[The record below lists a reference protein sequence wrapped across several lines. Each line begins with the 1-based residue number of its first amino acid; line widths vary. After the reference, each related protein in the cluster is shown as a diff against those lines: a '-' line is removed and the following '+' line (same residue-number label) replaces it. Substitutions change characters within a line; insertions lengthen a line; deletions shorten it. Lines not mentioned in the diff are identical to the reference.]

1 MPKKTSQI
9 EDRKLDGIQIT
20 LKENVQARGATTL
33 LEDVT
38 LINNSLPELNLED
51 INTETTFLSHKFS
64 APLLIEA
71 MTGGTK
77 EAGKINGNLATAAEA
92 LGLGMGVGSQRA
104 ALDSE
109 AAAETYSIARKN
121 APNAFLVANIGGAQ
135 LSDLKVEDIRRLI
148 DMIKADALAI
158 HLNPLQELV
167 QPEGE
172 PRFRGVWDRISQISR
187 EVGTPVIVKEV
198 GCGISR
204 EVATKLEIAG
214 VSAIDVAGVGGTS
227 WAAVEH
233 FRALKRNL
241 SEKAMLGELFWNWGI
256 PTAASIIEV
265 KKAVRLPIVAS
276 GGVRTG
282 LDMAKCIAL
291 GARITGM
298 AQPILAAAIKS
309 DKDVAEFLQR
319 AVDQLKATMLI
330 TGARDVR
337 ALGNVRYLVTG
348 RLSDWKKMSQEEIR
362 Y

>member
-1 MPKKTSQI
+1 
-9 EDRKLDGIQIT
+9 
-20 LKENVQARGATTL
+20 
-33 LEDVT
+33 
-38 LINNSLPELNLED
+38 
-51 INTETTFLSHKFS
+51 
-64 APLLIEA
+64 
-71 MTGGTK
+71 
-77 EAGKINGNLATAAEA
+77 
-92 LGLGMGVGSQRA
+92 MGVGSQRA

-135 LSDLKVEDIRRLI
+135 LRDLKIEEIRRLI

-233 FRALKRNL
+233 FRALKQNL
-241 SEKAMLGELFWNWGI
+241 SGKALLG
-256 PTAASIIEV
+256 
-265 KKAVRLPIVAS
+265 
-276 GGVRTG
+276 
-282 LDMAKCIAL
+282 
-291 GARITGM
+291 
-298 AQPILAAAIKS
+298 
-309 DKDVAEFLQR
+309 
-319 AVDQLKATMLI
+319 
-330 TGARDVR
+330 
-337 ALGNVRYLVTG
+337 
-348 RLSDWKKMSQEEIR
+348 
-362 Y
+362 